1 MGFNAGAVYTPSKF
15 TLTGVSS
22 AHGSDA
28 DAGCPSACVGIVS
41 SVRVCDCVGVTTDRT
56 GITLIDGVIP
66 MFDISQPNW
75 AAQLYTATTI
85 RPIQSIEFQFSNNFT
100 LRRVDL
106 YLFFCPSQNIPN
118 LGLLS
123 ISVYQSSLFPLSYKG
138 LLLGNITLTMEGQ
151 NCVELIPLSI
161 PSSSASLQSNYF
173 IEFSMENVIGGV
185 YIGEVVFSDEVA
197 TVTSSKLL
205 NSCNV

>member
-28 DAGCPSACVGIVS
+28 NAGCPSACLRMQNSI
-41 SVRVCDCVGVTTDRT
+41 RVCNCVGVTTDTT

-75 AAQLYTATTI
+75 AAQLYTAITS
-85 RPIQSIEFQFSNNFT
+85 RAIQSIEFQFSSSFM

-118 LGLLS
+118 QGVLS
-123 ISVYQSSLFPLSYKG
+123 ISVYHSILFPNSIVG
-138 LLLGNITLTMEGQ
+138 LLFGNITLTMGGQ

-161 PSSSASLQSNYF
+161 PISSASQYINYF
-173 IEFSMENVIGGV
+173 IEFSMENRFGGV

-205 NSCNV
+205 NSGNV

>member
-1 MGFNAGAVYTPSKF
+1 MLGAVYTANKF
-15 TLTGVSS
+15 TLTDVSS

-28 DAGCPSACVGIVS
+28 NAGCPSACVRMVSGI
-41 SVRVCDCVGVTTDRT
+41 RVCDCVGVTTDRT
-56 GITLIDGVIP
+56 GITLTDGVIP
-66 MFDISQPNW
+66 MLDISQPNW
-75 AAQLYTATTI
+75 AAQIYTATTT
-85 RPIQSIEFQFSNNFT
+85 RPIQSIEFQFSNSFM
-100 LRRVDL
+100 LRQVDL

-123 ISVYQSSLFPLSYKG
+123 ISVYQSIIFPNIIMG
-138 LLLGNITLTMEGQ
+138 LLLGNITLTMGGQ
-151 NCVELIPLSI
+151 NCVELIPISI
-161 PSSSASLQSNYF
+161 PTSSASQYSVYL

-205 NSCNV
+205 NYSNV